1 MEDALDVHDDE
12 CLNDLFEDSENLL
25 DCELFVLFFEIVEQV
40 AFFAVLHNDLEQF
53 IILIEVVFI
62 NFDEV
67 GMYKF
72 LHDVDF
78 FEGLV
83 DFERIYMD
91 AFECEGFVFG
101 VFDEVDATEAAL
113 ADDVD

>member
-1 MEDALDVHDDE
+1 
-12 CLNDLFEDSENLL
+12 
-25 DCELFVLFFEIVEQV
+25 
-40 AFFAVLHNDLEQF
+40 
-53 IILIEVVFI
+53 
-62 NFDEV
+62 
-67 GMYKF
+67 MYKF

-113 ADDVD
+113 ADDVDWFILVHTLRWSSFCDFIKIVSCVNLNWYLWKPSGYNIEIADQLITHLVKSLKIQYFGTIIEW